1 MKFFVAKHAILQGRG
16 ISLQRLNLAHN
27 AHFKY
32 RDVFCDKINSFRFN
46 ANIQKLSAHFTNIC
60 FAVICKVWVIFGK
73 FWEEIVFIKGF
84 VKFGEIK
91 NIEDLIC

>member
-16 ISLQRLNLAHN
+16 NSLQGLNLAHN

-46 ANIQKLSAHFTNIC
+46 ANISFSFQAIQKLFAHFS
-60 FAVICKVWVIFGK
+60 
-73 FWEEIVFIKGF
+73 
-84 VKFGEIK
+84 
-91 NIEDLIC
+91 